1 MHNRKVRKN
10 QNINILKMT
19 PSVYMSNLLRKKT
32 NNKNKYIKELVSAYT
47 GFKVHFVL

>member
-19 PSVYMSNLLRKKT
+19 PSVYMSNLLKK
-32 NNKNKYIKELVSAYT
+32 KNYKKKYIKELVSAYT